1 MQGSVQ
7 QQYIQPV
14 LVFFGACEEI
24 FSSIQFSIDLLTG
37 IILCFV
43 SSILAWSLFV
53 QLCLSTMYALRILAC
68 HHGTVAFYD
77 TVRIL

>member
-53 QLCLSTMYALRILAC
+53 
-68 HHGTVAFYD
+68 
-77 TVRIL
+77 